1 MEILPGKAMAP
12 RKEEVIP
19 LRALVRDQGD
29 RLDEYGKKIDE
40 MYFAMMGNDN
50 AGVDGLSQK
59 VKGMHAY
66 VQACKEEGI
75 ISRVQAHSKYIQK
88 DKKFKWVLSGAA
100 GTINI
105 GFWAWLKNH
114 FGG

>member
-1 MEILPGKAMAP
+1 MAP
-12 RKEEVIP
+12 KKNEEVIP

-29 RLDEYGKKIDE
+29 RLDEYGKKIGE
-40 MYFAMMGNDN
+40 MYFAIMGNEN

-75 ISRVQAHSKYIQK
+75 ISRVQAHSKYIQRDRK
-88 DKKFKWVLSGAA
+88 LKWTLTGAA
-100 GTINI
+100 GAVNI
-105 GFWAWLKNH
+105 GFWAWLKQH
-114 FGG
+114 FVG